1 MKKNSII
8 KAITIT
14 FLVYAVLS
22 WIIPGGAFQEATFT
36 KADTTTPV
44 GIGDLFIYGI
54 STATTS
60 IFVLIAVIL
69 LLIGGLYGVMN
80 KTGVYQKVVEGA
92 VKKFSG
98 KEKAFLIISILVF
111 AILASLT
118 TLTLPLFVMV
128 PFFVAVILLLGYD
141 KMTAMLSTVG
151 AILVGNMGSIFGYN
165 NGGYNYVNYF
175 FKLKMTDNIVFKI
188 CLFVL
193 LIAVLIFF
201 TLRTSK
207 LEKKEIKKDKKTN
220 KKKEEKAET
229 KEEIIVP
236 LYKKVEESKKSA
248 MPLVIVVVLS
258 VIISLVAMY
267 NWAGT
272 LNTDKTI
279 FTTWH
284 ENITSVKLNGYPL
297 FANLLGSVNPFGS
310 WSNYEFSMLL
320 IIVILVIG
328 FVYNLKV
335 KETFEAAVE
344 GMKEMLP
351 VAVVAALANVLL
363 LVVNS
368 AGTTYFATIYDF
380 FFKLNKG
387 FNFIIMSVVSFIG
400 SIGYSDF
407 PYLLNSVYAPITA
420 KYAKHIKE
428 IVFIIQAMYGYAMLI
443 VPTSVGLVAGLQYL
457 NISFKEWFKENWR
470 LLVSLLLVTLIMIII
485 MVLI

>member
-14 FLVYAVLS
+14 FLVYIVLS
-22 WIIPGGAFQEATFT
+22 WIIPGGTFT
-36 KADTTTPV
+36 SGEYSKTTTITPV
-44 GIGDLFIYGI
+44 GIGDLFIYGV

-60 IFVLIAVIL
+60 IFALIAVIL

-80 KTGVYQKVVEGA
+80 KTGVYQKVVEGT

-111 AILASLT
+111 AILSSLT

-128 PFFVAVILLLGYD
+128 PFFVAVILLLGFD

-165 NGGYNYVNYF
+165 TGGYNYVNYF
-175 FKLKMTDNIVFKI
+175 FGLKVTDNIAFKI
-188 CLFVL
+188 ILFVL
-193 LIAVLIFF
+193 LTAVLMFF

-207 LEKKEIKKDKKTN
+207 TEKKVAKKTKKVT
-220 KKKEEKAET
+220 KKKEEKTET
-229 KEEIIVP
+229 KEEVIVP

-248 MPLVIVVVLS
+248 APLVVILILS
-258 VIISLVAMY
+258 VVIALVAMF
-267 NWAGT
+267 NWAGA
-272 LNTDKTI
+272 LNVEKTI

-284 ENITSVKLNGYPL
+284 ENITNVKLNGYPL
-297 FANLLGSVNPFGS
+297 FANLIGSVNPFGS
-310 WSNYEFSMLL
+310 WSNYEFAMLL
-320 IIVILVIG
+320 IITILVIG
-328 FVYNLKV
+328 FIYNLKI
-335 KETFEAAVE
+335 KETYEAAVE

-351 VAVVAALANVLL
+351 VAVVALFANILL

-368 AGTTYFATIYDF
+368 ALSTCMITIYNF

-387 FNFIIMSVVSFIG
+387 FNFITMSLASFVG

-407 PYLLNSVYAPITA
+407 PYLLNSIYDPVTT
-420 KYAKHIKE
+420 KYAKHVKE
-428 IVFIIQAMYGYAMLI
+428 AVFVIQAMYGYAMLL

-470 LLVSLLLVTLIMIII
+470 LLVSLLLVSLIMIII
-485 MVLI
+485 LVLV

>member
-8 KAITIT
+8 KAITII

-22 WIIPGGAFQEATFT
+22 WIIPGGTFSGGT
-36 KADTTTPV
+36 FSDAGTTPV
-44 GIGDLFIYGI
+44 GIGDFFIYGI
-54 STATTS
+54 STAITS
-60 IFVLIAVIL
+60 IFVLIAVVL

-98 KEKAFLIISILVF
+98 KEKVFLVISILVF
-111 AILASLT
+111 AVLASLT

-151 AILVGNMGSIFGYN
+151 AILVGNMGAIFGYN
-165 NGGYNYVNYF
+165 TGGYNYVNYF
-175 FKLKMTDNIVFKI
+175 FGLKTTENIAFKI
-188 CLFVL
+188 ILFVL
-193 LIAVLIFF
+193 LTAVLIFF

-207 LEKKEIKKDKKTN
+207 LEKKDTKKTKKTS
-220 KKKEEKAET
+220 KKKEEKVEE
-229 KEEIIVP
+229 KEEAIIP
-236 LYKKVEESKKSA
+236 LYKKVDESKKSA
-248 MPLVIVVVLS
+248 MPLVIVMILS
-258 VIISLVAMY
+258 VVISLVAMF
-267 NWAGT
+267 NWTGA
-272 LNTDKTI
+272 LNVEKTI

-284 ENITSVKLNGYPL
+284 ENITNVKLNGYPL
-297 FANLLGSVNPFGS
+297 FANLIGSVNPFGS
-310 WSNYEFSMLL
+310 WSNYEFAMLL
-320 IIVILVIG
+320 VITILVIG

-335 KETFEAAVE
+335 KETYEAAVE

-368 AGTTYFATIYDF
+368 AGSTYIATIYNF

-387 FNFIIMSVVSFIG
+387 FNFIIMSVASFIG

-407 PYLLNSVYAPITA
+407 PYLLNSIYDPVNA

-428 IVFIIQAMYGYAMLI
+428 VAFIVQAMYGYAMLL

-470 LLVSLLLVTLIMIII
+470 LLVSLLLVALIMIII
-485 MVLI
+485 LVLV